1 MTIFSAP
8 LRLRRRR
15 RCREHAPAGSGDAL
29 RKAGGDVC
37 LFSRN
42 CKNHTDRF
50 TSIRDAVPSLPAPS
64 AVIDGE
70 LVACD
75 ADGMPDFFALMRRR
89 TDGLCVWGFDLL
101 ELNGRDLR
109 TRPLATRKDKLR
121 DLLIAA
127 DDHTLRFS
135 ESFEDPEKLLAVA
148 DRMEHLRGRHRRKS
162 RRSRARTR
170 ARPRR
175 SGRFGSGQPSLGLSS
190 MP

>member
-1 MTIFSAP
+1 M
-8 LRLRRRR
+8 
-15 RCREHAPAGSGDAL
+15 H
-29 RKAGGDVC
+29 KAGGEVC

-42 CKNHTDRF
+42 CKNLTDRF

-109 TRPLATRKDKLR
+109 T
-121 DLLIAA
+121 
-127 DDHTLRFS
+127 LRFS
-135 ESFEDPEKLLAVA
+135 ESFEDPE
-148 DRMEHLRGRHRRKS
+148 S
-162 RRSRARTR
+162 
-170 ARPRR
+170 
-175 SGRFGSGQPSLGLSS
+175 
-190 MP
+190 

>member
-1 MTIFSAP
+1 MP
-8 LRLRRRR
+8 
-15 RCREHAPAGSGDAL
+15 REHAPAGSGDAL
-29 RKAGGDVC
+29 HKAGGEV

-42 CKNHTDRF
+42 CKNLTDRF

-75 ADGMPDFFALMRRR
+75 TDGMPDFFALMRRR

-121 DLLIAA
+121 DILIVAA
-127 DDHTLRFS
+127 TTRC
-135 ESFEDPEKLLAVA
+135 V
-148 DRMEHLRGRHRRKS
+148 S
-162 RRSRARTR
+162 RRASRVRRGIKPSPTR
-170 ARPRR
+170 WII
-175 SGRFGSGQPSLGLSS
+175 FGDGMVKIPS
-190 MP
+190 